1 LTCLIVDDNSLFLK
15 RVADLLRREGL
26 ASSGADLVMFA
37 LANGLIGP
45 NAL

>member
-1 LTCLIVDDNSLFLK
+1 LTCLIVDDNSLFL
-15 RVADLLRREGL
+15 EGVVTCSD
-26 ASSGADLVMFA
+26 ARGRTSSGADLVMFA